1 MLFLSRDFNARIKD
15 RINIIPE
22 DNLFYMF
29 DETDYVNSSFD
40 LQRNSKDSKLNSCG
54 RALIELCCLFDIHV
68 LNGRFNDITDTFT
81 CFSGS
86 GAIVVDYMIA
96 CAHLFKYITYFD
108 VLERDESDHLPITCT
123 MIFNINLIQP
133 NHRDH
138 NDTGFTYPKFKWNG
152 DKCQTFTEKP
162 NDLILQCTQN
172 VHDLIDNDV
181 NDAVN
186 CITSLYQDAASC
198 MRVYG
203 NSSCT
208 ISQSGGMLNVIH

>member
-1 MLFLSRDFNARIKD
+1 M
-15 RINIIPE
+15 
-22 DNLFYMF
+22 
-29 DETDYVNSSFD
+29 NS
-40 LQRNSKDSKLNSCG
+40 
-54 RALIELCCLFDIHV
+54 
-68 LNGRFNDITDTFT
+68 
-81 CFSGS
+81 
-86 GAIVVDYMIA
+86 
-96 CAHLFKYITYFD
+96 
-108 VLERDESDHLPITCT
+108 
-123 MIFNINLIQP
+123 IQP

-152 DKCQTFTEKP
+152 DKCQTFTEHLKY
-162 NDLILQCTQN
+162 LILHCKQN

-208 ISQSGGMLNVIH
+208 SNNQPVWWDVECDTLKSSKYRDLRRFRITNDVEDLIFYKEINYLRVPFLKRCPTFRI